1 MSIGQNALYFEDYV
15 LSIQYFNQVIKIKP
29 YLPEPYMYRA
39 MAKINLGDYLGSE
52 QDCNEAIKL
61 NPFIP
66 YAYYTRGFARKN
78 LEKYPD
84 AIHDFT
90 KALEFDP
97 DNSGYLANRIEA
109 RERNM
114 DYKGAIDDLKYF
126 KKLNPKAKGIEY
138 EIGRIMLAD
147 NDTAGAE
154 EMVRRNIEIDSM
166 MELSYKLLAH
176 IKEKKNDISGAIE
189 NLKVLKKL
197 T

>member
-114 DYKGAIDDLKYF
+114 DYKGPIVAISSAQPLWE
-126 KKLNPKAKGIEY
+126 G
-138 EIGRIMLAD
+138 
-147 NDTAGAE
+147 
-154 EMVRRNIEIDSM
+154 
-166 MELSYKLLAH
+166 
-176 IKEKKNDISGAIE
+176 
-189 NLKVLKKL
+189 
-197 T
+197 